1 MSRFKRI
8 TALIALT
15 AAVFPLVVPAVKTA
29 VAIDGP
35 RVHCC

>member
-15 AAVFPLVVPAVKTA
+15 TAVFPLVTPAIKTG
-29 VAIDGP
+29 VANDGP

>member
-8 TALIALT
+8 TALIAIT
-15 AAVFPLVVPAVKTA
+15 AVFPLVAPAIRTA
-29 VAIDGP
+29 AASDGP